1 MKSTIKK
8 SMMLGLGMT
17 ALTKDKIKKIVN
29 DLKKKKE
36 ITAKEGKEL
45 TNFLI
50 RESEKKQNEL
60 NKIIDQ
66 NVKKAVREAK
76 KETKT
81 ELRKLEEKLVKRLKK
96 K

>member
-1 MKSTIKK
+1 
-8 SMMLGLGMT
+8 MLGLGMT
-17 ALTKDKIKKIVN
+17 ALTKDKIKQIVN

-50 RESEKKQNEL
+50 KESEKKQNEL
-60 NKIIDQ
+60 KKVIQ
-66 NVKKAVREAK
+66 AHVKKAVIEAK

-81 ELRKLEEKLVKRLKK
+81 ELRKLEEKLIKRLKK